1 MIITPIPDMNPD
13 TTEYGTRVIYFPSL
27 RIPKAICNNPPITT
41 AAITKG
47 KIYPADKSLGTPT
60 AAKPATT
67 PATVTLI
74 GPVGPLT

>member
-1 MIITPIPDMNPD
+1 MIITPIPDINPE
-13 TTEYGTRVIYFPSL
+13 TTEYGTKVMYLPSFKSQN
-27 RIPKAICNNPPITT
+27 IICNTPPITT

-47 KIYPADKSLGTPT
+47 KISHADRSLGTPT
-60 AAKPATT
+60 SAKPATT